1 VRYPRSKSGQLCQSG
16 SEFGARCALSA
27 GHGGDAGGW
36 RPAQGRRENG
46 ARGFSELGADRGR
59 CEGSRERFAVCS
71 RHEVRGRWWQGD
83 VWLEVLSDPQ
93 FKDWMKEQLIG
104 WRNKY
109 LALMRSKTRC
119 GSGSPRLLRS
129 RGHSAAVYFYYAMTE
144 ACCKLTK
151 RVRN

>member
-83 VWLEVLSDPQ
+83 VWLEVLSDSSVQ
-93 FKDWMKEQLIG
+93 GLDEGTADRLAKQILSTDEEQDALRERIAA
-104 WRNKY
+104 
-109 LALMRSKTRC
+109 LAPAILPKGVGAIAQRSISITR
-119 GSGSPRLLRS
+119 
-129 RGHSAAVYFYYAMTE
+129 
-144 ACCKLTK
+144 
-151 RVRN
+151 

>member
-1 VRYPRSKSGQLCQSG
+1 MLGVRLECPFQTSFADVTGNRRGRRTVRSASPRY
-16 SEFGARCALSA
+16 
-27 GHGGDAGGW
+27 
-36 RPAQGRRENG
+36 GRRENG

-83 VWLEVLSDPQ
+83 VWLEVLSDPR

-109 LALMRSKTRC
+109 
-119 GSGSPRLLRS
+119 
-129 RGHSAAVYFYYAMTE
+129 
-144 ACCKLTK
+144 
-151 RVRN
+151 